1 MTELNENLAD
11 VVNEFTNLAQDENE
25 SMFAQGVVLANAVI
39 AGLDPKA
46 VKREC
51 GMVTGKSART
61 MSQRL
66 AVGLV
71 FGDDFYV
78 DADWSIHM
86 ISATA
91 PGVDLKKPETFA
103 ISRKLMDT
111 AIAGYVD
118 DKGNH
123 RPHTARTLKA
133 LIAGDPKPKAETVYS
148 GEATVTIINRNP
160 RGFFVTFRIAPEDFP
175 PELRIAV
182 DAYSLT
188 ITRKQQPQSSQQE
201 AAA

>member
-1 MTELNENLAD
+1 MKELNENLAD

-39 AGLDPKA
+39 EGLDPKA

-78 DADWSIHM
+78 DCDWSIHM

-111 AIAGYVD
+111 AIAGYTD

-133 LIAGDPKPKAETVYS
+133 LIAGDPKPKAETVIS
-148 GEATVTIINRNP
+148 QREMTITRVDFMESTITLKSDEFDISEWVNIEHIEGETVT
-160 RGFFVTFRIAPEDFP
+160 V
-175 PELRIAV
+175 
-182 DAYSLT
+182 T
-188 ITRKQQPQSSQQE
+188 ITRKQLPSQQE